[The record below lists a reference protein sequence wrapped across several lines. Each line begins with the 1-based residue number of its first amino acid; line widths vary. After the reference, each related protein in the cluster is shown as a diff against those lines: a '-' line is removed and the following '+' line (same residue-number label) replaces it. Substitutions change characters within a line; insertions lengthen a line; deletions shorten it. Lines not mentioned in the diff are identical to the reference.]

1 MLGLGSRA
9 QSAAG
14 VRPPRAPAS
23 APDTAAAGKDPWI
36 RRAVT
41 GELPEPHAPS
51 ALLEL
56 SSLDP
61 GLGARAQGE
70 WRAASI
76 ARGSRRTRTEKRSGW
91 ESASVG
97 HLVCLVQACVKGPLC
112 YVMLCYA
119 GVRAEGYLPAPEGYL
134 PARDLPARDG
144 SKVLDDWSKV
154 LAWSNS

>member
-1 MLGLGSRA
+1 MGLGLWA
-9 QSAAG
+9 QSAAD

-76 ARGSRRTRTEKRSGW
+76 ARGSRRTRSKKRSGW
-91 ESASVG
+91 DYASTG
-97 HLVCLVQACVKGPLC
+97 HLVCLVQACVKGL
-112 YVMLCYA
+112 
-119 GVRAEGYLPAPEGYL
+119 YLYL
-134 PARDLPARDG
+134 YLYLWTHVGFR
-144 SKVLDDWSKV
+144 VLREESSLIR
-154 LAWSNS
+154 LASRFDPDNSNQ